1 MRTWLLVGF
10 IVSVIVSNTQA
21 AAVGPYPVD
30 AKTLHLWHFDT
41 LSGSNVPDMVTVN
54 PLHLPLV
61 NGATLS
67 LSVDGYGNAL
77 NTYDGKTGV
86 APYAGDAV
94 NEIALSRLMGADG
107 AFTFEAIVRP
117 DMEPGAELT
126 HMEIICAE
134 SDGANDVRGFQFRIQ
149 DGGTMLRFQSL
160 AGSVLSFD
168 APITYTAGRWYHAA
182 VTYDGNANT
191 PGNLKLYWT
200 ELGTATA
207 AQQVG
212 STTFNLTAD
221 LTGTVMSK
229 FAIGNEL
236 RTTGGIGTENFEGLI
251 DEVRISNI
259 ARTAGDMMLRSSTP
273 WARNPIPANSQ
284 KFVNPAVTTK
294 LVWNT
299 AELAGV
305 TKHYLYLVEGEPNM
319 AVNPMVITDTTEP
332 IEASISGLKTDTI
345 YYWRVDESIHNST
358 PADPNTVTGP
368 VWFFETV
375 KSVPVITA
383 NPQNVS
389 VKVSETAVFSAAF
402 ESLTMPT
409 VSWYK
414 AGTPDILLVSQTG
427 PGTRTSGDL
436 TVTVASLGS
445 GSFTATLSVA
455 NTKISDEA
463 YYYCSV
469 TNSSAETQ
477 TTLSAGLTVQRL
489 VAYYPFDGNAN
500 DAAGTVHGTLRGEPN
515 NILLPGFI
523 TGVPNLGQA
532 IQFNGTQY
540 VQLTTEAYPK
550 SSLGGGLEAG
560 TIACWVRVDSIN
572 APAAMILGT
581 HNDGTGPG
589 CQMWLSGTNGQEIHF
604 RLRQNSGD
612 VDMPDVSGTAAA
624 PLAGDG
630 QWHLI
635 AATYEKG
642 AVAQLY
648 LDGKPLGATDAYTS
662 SPTFEP
668 WDYPMIIG
676 ANNNRGVVTDFLT
689 GAIDDVKIY
698 NYRLTGLEI
707 ADMYLVGKPDAALC
721 LKPYANAYDYDGNC
735 RVDLADFAT
744 FASHWLS
751 CGLYPQTAC
760 GE

>member
-1 MRTWLLVGF
+1 MRTWLLIAF
-10 IVSVIVSNTQA
+10 MACLIVSNTQA

-30 AKTLHLWHFDT
+30 AQTLHLWHFDA
-41 LSGSNVPDMVTVN
+41 LSGAIVPDMATVD

-61 NGATLS
+61 NGATLTS
-67 LSVDGYGNAL
+67 SVDGYGNAL

-94 NEIALSRLMGADG
+94 NAIALSRLTGANG

-117 DMEPGAELT
+117 DMAPGAEPT

-134 SDGANDVRGFQFRIQ
+134 SDGANEVRGFQFRIQ
-149 DGGTMLRFQSL
+149 DGGTALRFQSL
-160 AGSVLSFD
+160 AGSVLAFD
-168 APITYTAGRWYHAA
+168 APITYTAGQWYHVA

-200 ELGTATA
+200 ALGTATS

-221 LTGTVMSK
+221 LTGTVMSR

-251 DEVRISNI
+251 DEVRISKI
-259 ARTAGDMMLRSSTP
+259 ARTPGDMMLRSSTP
-273 WARNPIPANSQ
+273 WARNPVPVNGQ
-284 KFVNPAVTTK
+284 KLVDPAVTTK
-294 LVWNT
+294 VAWNT

-305 TKHYLYLVEGEPNM
+305 TGHYLYLVEGEPNM
-319 AVNPMVITDTTEP
+319 AVNPTVITDLTEP
-332 IEASISGLKTDTI
+332 IEASISGLKTDKV
-345 YYWRVDESIHNST
+345 YYWRVDESINNSA
-358 PADPNTVTGP
+358 PADANTVTGP

-375 KSVPVITA
+375 KSVPAITA
-383 NPQNVS
+383 NPRNVS
-389 VKVSETAVFSAAF
+389 LNASETAVFSAKF
-402 ESLTMPT
+402 DSLTTPT
-409 VSWYK
+409 ASWYK
-414 AGTPDILLVSQTG
+414 VGTPDVLLGSQTG
-427 PGTRTSGDL
+427 TGTKTSGDF
-436 TVTVASLGS
+436 TVAVTSLGG
-445 GSFTATLSVA
+445 GSFAATLSVA
-455 NTKISDEA
+455 NVEISDEA

-469 TNSSAETQ
+469 TNGSSETK
-477 TTLSAGLTVQRL
+477 TTLSAGLTVKRL
-489 VAYYPFDGNAN
+489 VAHYPFDGNAN

-515 NILLPGFI
+515 DISLPGFI

-532 IQFNGTQY
+532 IEFDGTQY

-550 SSLGGGLEAG
+550 SGLGAGLEAG
-560 TIACWVRVDSIN
+560 TIACWVRVN
-572 APAAMILGT
+572 TFNTATAMILGT

-589 CQMWLSGTNGQEIHF
+589 CQMWLAGTNGQQINF
-604 RLRQNSGD
+604 RLRQNAGD
-612 VDMPDVSGTAAA
+612 ADMPYVSGTAAA

-642 AVAQLY
+642 SVGQLY
-648 LDGKPLGATDAYTS
+648 LDGLPFGATDTYTS
-662 SPTFEP
+662 SPAFEP

-676 ANNNRGVVTDFLT
+676 ANNNRGVVTDFLD
-689 GAIDDVKIY
+689 GAIDDVKVF

-707 ADMYLVGKPDAALC
+707 ADMYLVGKPDASLC
-721 LKPYANAYDYDGNC
+721 LKPYENAFDYDGNC

-751 CGLYPQTAC
+751 CGRYPESTC